1 MSNLRTANRY
11 AEALMTTADELQ
23 VLKLV
28 SDDFVILRR
37 IINESHEFQLFLR
50 SPVLKKEKKQ
60 QVFETTFGKAIQ
72 PLTLKFLF
80 LLTEKGR
87 EDVLL
92 SIIEAFFRLQDEM
105 LGIVNIRVKSA
116 TELSAQQT
124 TQLEQRF
131 EAYSKK
137 KVRIDVSLD
146 PKLIGGFIARMGD
159 TMFDGSVKR
168 QLELLRKRFAE
179 EITVVSSPNSI
190 I

>member
-11 AEALMTTADELQ
+11 AEALMTTAEELH
-23 VLKLV
+23 VLEGV
-28 SDDFVILRR
+28 SDDFSVLRR
-37 IINESHEFQLFLR
+37 IINESHEFQLFLK

-72 PLTLKFLF
+72 PLTLKFLS
-80 LLTEKGR
+80 LLAEKGR
-87 EDVLL
+87 EDILL
-92 SIIEAFFRLQDEM
+92 NIIEAFFRLQDET
-105 LGIVNIRVKSA
+105 LGIVNVHVKAA

-137 KVRIDVSLD
+137 KVRVEVSLD
-146 PKLIGGFIARMGD
+146 PKLIGGFIARIGD

-168 QLELLRKRFAE
+168 QLELLRKRFAD
-179 EITVVSSPNSI
+179 EITVA
-190 I
+190 

>member
-11 AEALMTTADELQ
+11 AESLMTTAEELHI
-23 VLKLV
+23 LKDV
-28 SDDFVILRR
+28 SDDLTVIRR
-37 IINESHEFQLFLR
+37 NIKESHEFQLFLK
-50 SPVLKKEKKQ
+50 SPIVKKEKKQ
-60 QVFETTFGKAIQ
+60 QVFEATFGKAIQ

-80 LLTEKGR
+80 LLAEKGR
-87 EDVLL
+87 EDILL
-92 SIIEAFFRLQDEM
+92 NIIEAFFRLQDET
-105 LGIVNIRVKSA
+105 LGIVNVHVKAA

-137 KVRIDVSLD
+137 KVRVDVSLD
-146 PKLIGGFIARMGD
+146 SKLIGGFITRIGD

-179 EITVVSSPNSI
+179 EITVV
-190 I
+190 